1 MSYHALLNESDRI
14 VRAALIGAGDF
25 GRSLIAQAQ
34 TIGNLN
40 VSVKCDQN
48 PQRDRDALEG
58 AGVPG
63 DGIVSSDS
71 PAAARENLDKARR
84 SIHRRRLP

>member
-34 TIGNLN
+34 TIGNLD
-40 VSVKCDQN
+40 VSVICDQN
-48 PQRDRDALEG
+48 PQRARDALEG

-63 DGIVSSDS
+63 NGIVSCDS
-71 PAAARENLDKARR
+71 PAAARENLDKGRR